1 MPVCVLMIACLGL
14 LRYAQKLFCT
24 IVDFLLKAHHLE
36 WLSLED
42 EMTALF
48 QAMRMEKLA
57 VSLILSVIIAV
68 ASFNIIASLV
78 LSINKKRGEIAVLRT
93 MGASSKLITIIF
105 LVAITMARNILA
117 IFTVIPLQ

>member
-1 MPVCVLMIACLGL
+1 MSDPLTNSS
-14 LRYAQKLFCT
+14 KF
-24 IVDFLLKAHHLE
+24 IVDAKSKYPDLE

-78 LSINKKRGEIAVLRT
+78 LSINKKRGDSCIEDHGSQLEINNQHFF
-93 MGASSKLITIIF
+93 GAGYAWQYIWNTHRHFYRHHGIS
-105 LVAITMARNILA
+105 VY
-117 IFTVIPLQ
+117 

>member
-1 MPVCVLMIACLGL
+1 MSDPLTNSS
-14 LRYAQKLFCT
+14 KF
-24 IVDFLLKAHHLE
+24 IVDAKSKYPDLE
-36 WLSLED
+36 WLSLES

-93 MGASSKLITIIF
+93 MGASSKLITNIF
-105 LVAITMARNILA
+105 LVQGMLGSIFGIL
-117 IFTVIPLQ
+117 IGLSLIHI